1 MDRRHFLQALAA
13 GTLTIS
19 HARVFAVGTA
29 SSAGQVLEKPQTPV
43 PLGAN
48 AEHAQAIE
56 RRGAPASAAS
66 GVRPRF
72 LLVFLRGGYDA
83 TNLLIPT
90 SSSFYYEQRPRI
102 AIARPS
108 PTDAA
113 SALALNADWGLHPAL
128 RNSVF
133 PLVQAG
139 QARFIPFAGT
149 EDLSR
154 SHFETQDSIEL
165 GQPVGGSRDYNSG
178 FLNRL
183 AAELDAQQALSF
195 TDQLPIAFR
204 GPVRIANAGLREA
217 ARPAVDAK
225 NRALIASMYQGQSLG
240 ASVEEGLALREELA
254 RDLSPDRMKTMTD
267 AAGRNAIPAKGFELE
282 ARRIATLMRGRF
294 SLGFIDVGGWDTHVN
309 QGGATGQLANRFEEV
324 GRGLAAI
331 ADELGPDLWRQT
343 TVMVIS
349 EFGRT
354 FRENGN
360 RGTDHGH
367 GSVYWLLGGGLAAGG
382 PVAGD
387 QVALTASTLFQ
398 NRDYP
403 VLNDYR
409 AVLGG
414 LWQRQFG
421 LTNEALARV
430 FPGVR
435 PKDLRLI

>member
-1 MDRRHFLQALAA
+1 MHRRHLLHALAL
-13 GTLTIS
+13 GGLTIS
-19 HARVFAVGTA
+19 SARLFATDGR
-29 SSAGQVLEKPQTPV
+29 GLGMEKPGQPV
-43 PLGAN
+43 PSGAN
-48 AEHAQAIE
+48 AERAEASE
-56 RRGAPASAAS
+56 RRGAPAVQAS
-66 GVRPRF
+66 GARPRF

-90 SSSFYYEQRPRI
+90 SSGFYYEQRPRI

-108 PTDAA
+108 ATDVNAA
-113 SALALNADWGLHPAL
+113 LPLNADWGLHPAL
-128 RNSVF
+128 RNSVY
-133 PLVQAG
+133 PLAQAG

-195 TDQLPIAFR
+195 TDQLPMAFR
-204 GPVRIANAGLREA
+204 GPVRIANAGLRET
-217 ARPAVDAK
+217 ARPAVEGK
-225 NRALIASMYQGQSLG
+225 NRALIASMYQGQPLG
-240 ASVEEGLALREELA
+240 ASVQEGLALRDELA
-254 RDLSPDRMKTMTD
+254 RDLSPDRMKSMTD

-309 QGGATGQLANRFEEV
+309 QGGATGQLANRFEEL

-331 ADELGPDLWRQT
+331 ADELGPEVWRQT
-343 TVMVIS
+343 TMMVIS

-367 GSVYWLLGGGLAAGG
+367 GSVYWLLGGGLASGG

-387 QVALTASTLFQ
+387 QIALTATTLFQ

-421 LTNEALARV
+421 LSNEALTRV
-430 FPGVR
+430 FPSVR
-435 PKDLRLI
+435 PKDLRLV

>member
-1 MDRRHFLQALAA
+1 MQRRSLVQAIAAAPLALSGARLFAA
-13 GTLTIS
+13 G
-19 HARVFAVGTA
+19 AD
-29 SSAGQVLEKPQTPV
+29 
-43 PLGAN
+43 
-48 AEHAQAIE
+48 
-56 RRGAPASAAS
+56 
-66 GVRPRF
+66 RPRF

-83 TNLLIPT
+83 ANLLVPVG
-90 SSSFYYEQRPRI
+90 SSFYYEQRPRI

-108 PTDAA
+108 ASDTAA
-113 SALALNADWGLHPAL
+113 ALPLNADWGLHPAL
-128 RNSVF
+128 RNSLF
-133 PLVQAG
+133 PLAQAG

-183 AAELDAQQALSF
+183 AGELDAQQALSF

-204 GPVRIANAGLREA
+204 GPARIANAGLRET

-225 NRALIASMYQGQSLG
+225 NRALIASMYQGQPLG
-240 ASVEEGLALREELA
+240 SAVQEGLALREELA
-254 RDLSPDRMKTMTD
+254 RDLSPDKMKAMTD

-309 QGGATGQLANRFEEV
+309 QGGATGQLASRFEEL

-367 GSVYWLLGGGLAAGG
+367 GTVFWVLGGGVGGGRIAGE
-382 PVAGD
+382 
-387 QVALTASTLFQ
+387 QQALTPTTLFQ
-398 NRDYP
+398 DRDYP

-414 LWQRQFG
+414 LFARMYG
-421 LTNEALARV
+421 LNAAAVGRV
-430 FPGVR
+430 FPGARGV
-435 PKDLRLI
+435 DLRLA

>member
-1 MDRRHFLQALAA
+1 MQRRHLLQSLAA
-13 GTLTIS
+13 APLAMSG
-19 HARVFAVGTA
+19 ARLFA
-29 SSAGQVLEKPQTPV
+29 AG
-43 PLGAN
+43 AD
-48 AEHAQAIE
+48 
-56 RRGAPASAAS
+56 
-66 GVRPRF
+66 RPRF

-108 PTDAA
+108 PTDNA
-113 SALALNADWGLHPAL
+113 SALPLTADWGLHPAL
-128 RNSVF
+128 RASLF

-139 QARFIPFAGT
+139 QARFLPFAGT

-204 GPVRIANAGLREA
+204 GPVRIANAGLRET

-294 SLGFIDVGGWDTHVN
+294 NLGFIDVGGWDTHVN

-324 GRGLAAI
+324 GRGLAGI

-367 GSVYWLLGGGLAAGG
+367 GSVYWLLGGGLASGG

-387 QVALTASTLFQ
+387 QIALTATSLFQ

-421 LTNEALARV
+421 LSNDAVARV

-435 PKDLRLI
+435 PKDLRLV

>member
-1 MDRRHFLQALAA
+1 MQRRSLVQAFAAAPLALSGARLFAA
-13 GTLTIS
+13 G
-19 HARVFAVGTA
+19 AD
-29 SSAGQVLEKPQTPV
+29 
-43 PLGAN
+43 
-48 AEHAQAIE
+48 
-56 RRGAPASAAS
+56 
-66 GVRPRF
+66 RPRF

-83 TNLLIPT
+83 ANLLVPIG
-90 SSSFYYEQRPRI
+90 SSFYYEQRPRI

-108 PTDAA
+108 ASHAA
-113 SALALNADWGLHPAL
+113 AALPLNADWGLHPAL
-128 RNSVF
+128 RNNLF
-133 PLVQAG
+133 PLAQAG

-183 AAELDAQQALSF
+183 ASELDAQQALSF

-204 GPVRIANAGLREA
+204 GPARIANAGLRET

-225 NRALIASMYQGQSLG
+225 SRALIASMYQGQPLG
-240 ASVEEGLALREELA
+240 SAVQEGLALREELA
-254 RDLSPDRMKTMTD
+254 RDLSPDKMKAMTD

-309 QGGATGQLANRFEEV
+309 QGGATGQLASRFEEL

-367 GSVYWLLGGGLAAGG
+367 GSVYWLLGGGLASGA

-387 QVALTASTLFQ
+387 QIALTAGSLFQ

-421 LTNEALARV
+421 LSGEALARV
-430 FPGVR
+430 FPAVR
-435 PKDLRLI
+435 PKDLRLV

>member
-1 MDRRHFLQALAA
+1 MSLMHRRQLLKTAAA
-13 GTLTIS
+13 GALGLS
-19 HARVFAVGTA
+19 GGRLFA
-29 SSAGQVLEKPQTPV
+29 AGQD
-43 PLGAN
+43 
-48 AEHAQAIE
+48 
-56 RRGAPASAAS
+56 
-66 GVRPRF
+66 RPRF

-83 TNLLIPT
+83 THLLVPV

-102 AIARPS
+102 AIARPG
-108 PTDAA
+108 PGTDT
-113 SALALNADWGLHPAL
+113 ALPVNADWGLHPAL
-128 RNSVF
+128 RSSIH
-133 PLVQAG
+133 PLMQAG

-149 EDLSR
+149 DDLTR
-154 SHFETQDSIEL
+154 SHFETQDSIEM
-165 GQPVGGSRDYNSG
+165 GQPLTGSRDYNSG

-204 GPVRIANAGLREA
+204 GSARIANAALRNTA
-217 ARPAVDAK
+217 KPAVDP
-225 NRALIASMYQGQSLG
+225 RSRDLISRMYQGQALSG
-240 ASVEEGLALREELA
+240 NVEEGLTLREELA
-254 RDLSPDRMKTMTD
+254 RDLSPERLKQEMD

-309 QGGATGQLANRFEEV
+309 QGGATGALATRFEEL

-331 ADELGPDLWRQT
+331 ADELGPTLWRQT

-367 GSVYWLLGGGLAAGG
+367 GSVYWLLGGGLAQGG
-382 PVAGD
+382 PVAGE
-387 QVALTASTLFQ
+387 QIALTATTLFQ

-421 LTNEALARV
+421 LSAAALARV
-430 FPGVR
+430 FPAAAPR
-435 PKDLRLI
+435 DLALI

>member
-1 MDRRHFLQALAA
+1 MTRSRSASFPPHGPWATDASVAPRSPDRRRLLLQAAA
-13 GTLTIS
+13 GAGAWSVPGVRL
-19 HARVFAVGTA
+19 FA
-29 SSAGQVLEKPQTPV
+29 AG
-43 PLGAN
+43 AD
-48 AEHAQAIE
+48 
-56 RRGAPASAAS
+56 
-66 GVRPRF
+66 RPRF

-83 TNLLIPT
+83 SHLLVPIG
-90 SSSFYYEQRPRI
+90 SSFYYEQRPRI
-102 AIARPS
+102 AIARPGAG
-108 PTDAA
+108 PET
-113 SALALNADWGLHPAL
+113 ALPVNADWGLHPAL
-128 RNSVF
+128 RQSLH
-133 PLVQAG
+133 PLMLAG

-149 EDLSR
+149 DDLTR

-165 GQPVGGSRDYNSG
+165 GQPLGGSRDYNSG

-204 GPVRIANAGLREA
+204 GPARIANAALRET

-225 NRALIASMYQGQSLG
+225 NRALITGMYQGRALEKT
-240 ASVEEGLALREELA
+240 VEEGLALREELA
-254 RDLSPDRMKTMTD
+254 RDLAPAKMKAEMD
-267 AAGRNAIPAKGFELE
+267 AAGRNAIAPKGFEAE
-282 ARRIATLMRGRF
+282 ARRIAALMRGRF
-294 SLGFIDVGGWDTHVN
+294 SLGFIDIGGWDTHVN
-309 QGGATGQLANRFEEV
+309 QGGATGALANRFEEV

-367 GSVYWLLGGGLAAGG
+367 GSVYWLLGGGLASQGG
-382 PVAGD
+382 PVAGE
-387 QVALTASTLFQ
+387 QIALSASTLFQ

-409 AVLGG
+409 SVLGG

-421 LTNEALARV
+421 LSRDALGRV
-430 FPGVR
+430 FPGAVPR
-435 PKDLRLI
+435 DLGLV